1 MNTSMDEKSSE
12 ALLVGNPA
20 IAKLVEFAKS
30 KRFITWDDVIEYLG
44 QEFVNSD
51 ELMEPVLKQL
61 KDINR
66 EPVETDI
73 IGADDVTEDD
83 MVDDEDDD
91 GIMLQDDDD
100 DISTDDETVKAML
113 QIRDLMLKSNKLKT
127 SAKNNTVKN
136 FELAYF
142 DNVDEAL
149 IEGLSPNNDFFTLL
163 LNNSNIKKELLGIF
177 VDEIYKSLKNS

>member
-51 ELMEPVLKQL
+51 ELMEPVLKQI

-66 EPVETDI
+66 EPV
-73 IGADDVTEDD
+73 
-83 MVDDEDDD
+83 
-91 GIMLQDDDD
+91 
-100 DISTDDETVKAML
+100 
-113 QIRDLMLKSNKLKT
+113 
-127 SAKNNTVKN
+127 
-136 FELAYF
+136 
-142 DNVDEAL
+142 
-149 IEGLSPNNDFFTLL
+149 
-163 LNNSNIKKELLGIF
+163 
-177 VDEIYKSLKNS
+177 